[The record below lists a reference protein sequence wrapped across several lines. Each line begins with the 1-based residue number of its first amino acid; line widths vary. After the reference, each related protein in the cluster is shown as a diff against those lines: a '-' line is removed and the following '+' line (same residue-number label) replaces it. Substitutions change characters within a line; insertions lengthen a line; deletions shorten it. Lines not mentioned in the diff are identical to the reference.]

1 MKPYSAACERN
12 QEPIFQILS
21 DFFADRQSILEI
33 GSGTGQHAVYFA
45 PRLPFLEW
53 HPSDRAEYL
62 EGIHAWLA
70 AHPASNLKPPRVL
83 DVDMTAWP
91 KFGFDGIF
99 TANTLHIMSLE
110 QGHRLLAQAGKRLPR
125 GGKLAIYGPFNY
137 DGRYTGKGNEHFDY
151 VLRERSP
158 HSGIRDFEDVCAH
171 AEQSGLTLV
180 EDFAMPADNHL
191 LAFERTRRH

>member
-12 QEPIFQILS
+12 QEPICQILS

-53 HPSDRAEYL
+53 HPSDRADYL
-62 EGIHAWLA
+62 EGIHAWLE
-70 AHPASNLKPPRVL
+70 AHPAPNLKPPRVL
-83 DVDMTAWP
+83 DVDMTSWP
-91 KFGFDGIF
+91 KFPFDGIF
-99 TANTLHIMSLE
+99 TANTLHIMSRE
-110 QGHRLLAQAGKRLPR
+110 GHRLLAQAGKRLPR
-125 GGKLAIYGPFNY
+125 AGKLAIYGPFNY
-137 DGRYTGKGNEHFDY
+137 NGRYTGKGNEHFDH

-158 HSGIRDFEDVCAH
+158 QSGIRDFEDICAV
-171 AEQSGLTLV
+171 AEQNGLTLV

-191 LAFERTRRH
+191 LTFTRTRRR